1 MHYFTEDFVAFFKEL
16 AKNNHKDWFHEN
28 KKRYEASVK
37 KPFEVFVDT
46 MIREIQKLDPA
57 LQVESK
63 NCVLRINRDIRFS
76 KDKSPYNL
84 YYTAFISNGGR
95 KDKSIPGIFL
105 RFSPEMVGIMGG
117 CFGPSKEQLHKIRT
131 TISKSP
137 NVFRNLLE
145 EKSFVQKFGE
155 IRGETMKRIPKEW
168 QDTCKKE
175 PLIANKQFYFV
186 GEEAPGL
193 ICSDVLVEEMMAYWQ
208 TMRPV
213 NEYLLKAIQ

>member
-16 AKNNHKDWFHEN
+16 SKNNHKEWFHEN
-28 KKRYEASVK
+28 KKRYETSIK
-37 KPFEVFVDT
+37 KPFEIFVDS
-46 MIREIQKLDPA
+46 MIKEIQKLDPT
-57 LQVESK
+57 LQVK
-63 NCVLRINRDIRFS
+63 PKDCVLRINRDIRFY

-84 YYTAFISNGGR
+84 HYTAFISHGGR

-105 RFSPEMVGIMGG
+105 RFSPEMIGIMGG
-117 CFGPSKEQLHKIRT
+117 CFGPSKEQLYKIRT
-131 TISKSP
+131 TINKSP
-137 NVFRNLLE
+137 NTFRNLLE
-145 EKSFVQKFGE
+145 EKGFVQKFGE

-168 QDTCKKE
+168 QDACKKE

-193 ICSDVLVEEMMAYWQ
+193 ISSDALIKEMMAYWQ

-213 NEYLLKAIQ
+213 NEYLSKAIQ

>member
-1 MHYFTEDFVAFFKEL
+1 MHYFTEDFVAFFKDL

-28 KKRYEASVK
+28 KKRYEASIK
-37 KPFEVFVDT
+37 KPFEVFVGKL
-46 MIREIQKLDPA
+46 IEEIQQYDTNIVIQPKD
-57 LQVESK
+57 
-63 NCVLRINRDIRFS
+63 CMLRINRDIRFS

-84 YYTAFISNGGR
+84 HYTAFISREGR

-105 RFSPEMVGIMGG
+105 RFSPEMIGIMGG

-131 TISKSP
+131 TINKDATT
-137 NVFRNLLE
+137 FRSLLE
-145 EKSFVQKFGE
+145 HADFVQKFGE

-168 QDTCKKE
+168 QEACKKE

-186 GEEAPGL
+186 GEEASGL
-193 ICSDVLVEEMMAYWQ
+193 ISSENLLEEVMEYWH

>member
-76 KDKSPYNL
+76 KGKSPYNL